1 MKTPSFLILLFAVCG
16 CGGTYEPTSPA
27 DLAQCYENEFAAK
40 PSPAVRVLNSRS
52 HVYRDQGSHW
62 LRFEMKEDAI
72 AAVILSRGFQ
82 KSTHPPSQ
90 LISTEYYTPTWWP
103 KMSSAAFDFYEN
115 PSWTKGSWSFSRAA
129 IAIER
134 TSGVV
139 YFFGERGD

>member
-1 MKTPSFLILLFAVCG
+1 MKTLSFLILLFVLCG

-27 DLAQCYENEFAAK
+27 DLAECYENEFGAK
-40 PSPAVRVLNSRS
+40 PPPAVRVLNSRS

-62 LRFEMKEDAI
+62 LRFEMKEEAL
-72 AAVILSRGFQ
+72 APVILSRGFE
-82 KSTHPPSQ
+82 KSKHPLSP
-90 LISTEYYTPTWWP
+90 LISPEHYTPRWWP

-115 PSWTKGSWSFSRAA
+115 PNWTRGNWGYSRAA

-134 TSGVV
+134 ATGVV